1 MRQVSKISSMLLSN
15 LIIACGDIKLIGV
28 YLRLYLIQIT
38 SFEFSNEYLKIL
50 GYGDFVEELKNDA
63 SSKDFL
69 NSIEEFKKID

>member
-1 MRQVSKISSMLLSN
+1 M
-15 LIIACGDIKLIGV
+15 
-28 YLRLYLIQIT
+28 
-38 SFEFSNEYLKIL
+38 L

>member
-1 MRQVSKISSMLLSN
+1 MR
-15 LIIACGDIKLIGV
+15 
-28 YLRLYLIQIT
+28 IT